1 MIGSSMSLSVLSS
14 QQLQAQRDAQA
25 ARTRADRLQELSRQA
40 QDEASQATARS
51 EDLNRQSQASR
62 QDAVQ
67 AQQRADKT
75 PSRQTIP
82 APEAADTTT
91 DPNRPQPNGQTPSTV
106 QRVGQDILAQV
117 SGYTSSAAAKSAT
130 EAYQRV
136 QAAFNLAATSPVS
149 PAPNNATTGTT
160 LSAVV

>member
-1 MIGSSMSLSVLSS
+1 M
-14 QQLQAQRDAQA
+14 
-25 ARTRADRLQELSRQA
+25 
-40 QDEASQATARS
+40 
-51 EDLNRQSQASR
+51 
-62 QDAVQ
+62 
-67 AQQRADKT
+67 
-75 PSRQTIP
+75 
-82 APEAADTTT
+82 
-91 DPNRPQPNGQTPSTV
+91 